1 MFEVSMDGEQKRF
14 EENTN
19 PVHLDN
25 VKVMAGDNYY
35 EPLDGKIRNIAIQ
48 SKRE

>member
-1 MFEVSMDGEQKRF
+1 MFEVSMDGEQKQS
-14 EENTN
+14 EENTK

-25 VKVMAGDNYY
+25 VKVFAGDNFRD
-35 EPLDGKIRNIAIQ
+35 PLDGKIRNIFIQ

>member
-1 MFEVSMDGEQKRF
+1 MFEVSMDGEQKQS
-14 EENTN
+14 EENTK

-25 VKVMAGDNYY
+25 VKVMAGDNAVA
-35 EPLDGKIRNIAIQ
+35 PLDGKLRNIVIL

>member
-1 MFEVSMDGEQKRF
+1 MFEVSMDGEQKQS

-25 VKVMAGDNYY
+25 VKVFGGDNFY
-35 EPLDGKIRNIAIQ
+35 EPLDGKIRNIVIQ